1 VKQKQTVK
9 EMTNRL
15 DLTNLIR
22 MIMSTTICQM
32 MCMYLNLLMTAKSVV
47 LRGFNTRRKVFVVVM
62 GR

>member
-1 VKQKQTVK
+1 
-9 EMTNRL
+9 
-15 DLTNLIR
+15 
-22 MIMSTTICQM
+22 M